1 LRNSFLEFSSDDGIE
16 RTLHEEAGLPVVSAM
31 VAMQVS
37 VQVQG
42 HLHGR
47 YPAIEN
53 A

>member
-1 LRNSFLEFSSDDGIE
+1 MRKSFAESSADVGIE

-42 HLHGR
+42 HLPGR
-47 YPAIEN
+47 YQAIEN